1 MDKITIKD
9 LEVFANHGYFKE
21 EKVLGQKFLISL
33 EVGLDFQKAA
43 KEDDLKETVHY
54 GILCEDVERE
64 FKRETFDLIEK
75 AAQYTVDFILNKYP
89 EIMKIKLEVKKP
101 WAPIGKPL
109 KYAAVSIKRRR
120 SKAYIAMG
128 SNMGDKE
135 ENLKRAIKLIGE
147 SNHTRIKKTSKF
159 YSTKPVGY
167 IEQDD
172 FLNGALE
179 VETTLSIIE
188 LIEFLLSV
196 EKELKRERIIK
207 WGPRTL
213 DLDLLLYGDKISSI
227 EEAVVPHPRMHERM
241 FVIEPLCEIAPYA
254 LHPLL
259 NKRVW
264 EIKEELT
271 KK

>member
-1 MDKITIKD
+1 MDKIIIED

-33 EVGLDFQKAA
+33 EVSLDFKKAA
-43 KEDDLKETVHY
+43 KEDELRETVHY
-54 GILCEDVERE
+54 GILCEDIERE
-64 FKRETFDLIEK
+64 FKRNSFDLIEK
-75 AAQYTVDFILNKYP
+75 AAQYIIDFILGKYP
-89 EIMKIKLEVKKP
+89 EIKKVKLKVKKP
-101 WAPIGKPL
+101 WAPIGKSL
-109 KYAAVSIKRRR
+109 KYVAVEMEKRRA
-120 SKAYIAMG
+120 KAYIAMG
-128 SNMGDKE
+128 SNMGDRE
-135 ENLKRAIKLIGE
+135 ENLKKAINLIE
-147 SNHTRIKKTSKF
+147 ASEHSKIKKVSKF

-167 IEQDD
+167 LEQDD

-179 VETTLSIIE
+179 IETTLSIKD

-213 DLDLLLYGDKISSI
+213 DLDLLLYEDEISSI
-227 EEAVVPHPRMHERM
+227 EEAVVPHARMHERM

-259 NKRVW
+259 NKRIW
-264 EIKEELT
+264 EIKENLIKE
-271 KK
+271 